1 MFRHSC
7 TIDDACSH
15 SVRLWWTGLVDDV
28 AVPSPLS
35 LHAPEN
41 WPEVLTTTQ
50 VAELLAI
57 DRQTVLRMIHRD
69 ELPASR
75 VGKVW
80 RIAPEDIWPFVPPGI
95 RARWP
100 DGPWT
105 EPS

>member
-1 MFRHSC
+1 
-7 TIDDACSH
+7 
-15 SVRLWWTGLVDDV
+15 
-28 AVPSPLS
+28 VPSPLS

-41 WPEVLTTTQ
+41 WPEVLSTTQ

-57 DRQTVLRMIHRD
+57 DRQTVLRMIDRD

-80 RIAPEDIWPFVPPGI
+80 RIAPEDIWPFVLPGI

-105 EPS
+105 ESS